1 MKPTLESFPQ
11 LSTILEVARCS
22 SACSRY
28 CFTDQIVFGNARRL
42 CEGSLDRYIHWKAG
56 EPEGR
61 VKQFDSRGLQKVGV
75 FMFLLLVRECV
86 GKGEHVWERTATCG
100 DLWKDRRRAL
110 L

>member
-61 VKQFDSRGLQKVGV
+61 VKQFDSRGLQTMGV
-75 FMFLLLVRECV
+75 FIFLLQ
-86 GKGEHVWERTATCG
+86 
-100 DLWKDRRRAL
+100 
-110 L
+110 